1 MYCHDSQVGV
11 RSPVQRELPR
21 GMVSTPQMEQD
32 ESFDSEDLEQ
42 DRDDDVC
49 DAENETSTV
58 SSHARDIRVQELMY
72 EEEEGFRVCENVKNA
87 IRVAVNEK
95 LVKSLKFLP
104 RSGTGYR
111 ILDFVN
117 GKGKMVAICNWLLE
131 EMNYSYSWQNKIRF
145 WNTYHQWI
153 RKQVTNHRSN
163 VSTKLKEKFL
173 KTIQKGKCLKL
184 AESSNIYII
193 N

>member
-1 MYCHDSQVGV
+1 
-11 RSPVQRELPR
+11 
-21 GMVSTPQMEQD
+21 MEQD

-42 DRDDDVC
+42 DEDEDSIHPRQNDQC
-49 DAENETSTV
+49 DHARKETSAA
-58 SSHARDIRVQELMY
+58 SKHAKDIRVQELMY

-131 EMNYSYSWQNKIRF
+131 EMNYNYSWQNKIRF

-173 KTIQKGKCLKL
+173 KTIQKGMFRKLKKT
-184 AESSNIYII
+184 SKFQ
-193 N
+193 